1 MKTNNDS
8 NITADAGKTNA
19 TLRLITENPTAFTQ
33 TTKARGAIVYV
44 STREEVERLDVS
56 RFIANFSPRLPRT
69 ELRQLRGRIVF
80 TVDGYDDTSD
90 QLFEIP
96 EVRAYYAY
104 VHRVWPSWLFTA
116 CLSSPCLRVIALSV
130 LQNVSIIRARS
141 VCRIQISE
149 FDLHTFF
156 LHSLPAA
163 ALLHQRAGISKQNGT
178 KHLKAVANYLGI
190 PEE

>member
-1 MKTNNDS
+1 MNTIQDS
-8 NITADAGKTNA
+8 HITADAGKTNP

-33 TTKARGAIVYV
+33 TKKALDVIVYV
-44 STREEVERLDVS
+44 TTREEVERLDVS
-56 RFIANFSPRLPRT
+56 RFIASFSPRLPRT
-69 ELRQLRGRIVF
+69 DLRRLRGRIVF

-96 EVRAYYAY
+96 EVRDYYAH

-130 LQNVSIIRARS
+130 LPRVSIVRAQN

-149 FDLHTFF
+149 LDLHAFF

-163 ALLHQRAGISKQNGT
+163 ALLHRRAGISKKNGA
-178 KHLKAVANYLGI
+178 KHLQSVAKYLGI
-190 PEE
+190 PEG